1 MIELMKPKLTFTQS
15 EIQDGD
21 IICFQVDLSEKEYVF
36 FCPSAWTS
44 QLTASLRVHD
54 LDSQGLYSNPM
65 QYYDFLQNRV
75 MVVFRPKFE
84 EPDQDHPEFSLV
96 LSKKQNYDVVSAGL
110 EHDLRAVY

>member
-21 IICFQVDLSEKEYVF
+21 IICFQVDLPEKEYVF
-36 FCPSAWTS
+36 PYPSSWTS
-44 QLTASLRVHD
+44 QLTFSLRVHD
-54 LDSQGLYSNPM
+54 LESQGLYSNPM

-96 LSKKQNYDVVSAGL
+96 LSKKQNYDVVSV
-110 EHDLRAVY
+110 EVERDLRSAC